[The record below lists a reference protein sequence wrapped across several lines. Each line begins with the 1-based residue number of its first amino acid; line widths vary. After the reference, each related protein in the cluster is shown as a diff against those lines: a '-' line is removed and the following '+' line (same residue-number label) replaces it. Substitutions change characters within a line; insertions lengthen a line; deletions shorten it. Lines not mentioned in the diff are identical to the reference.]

1 MKKRCVFV
9 LPYFGKFNNYFQ
21 LFLNSFS
28 FNSSY
33 DLFIFTDCIENY
45 NYPSNVK
52 VIKTT
57 LFEVKTIAEQKL
69 GFKVC
74 LGNPYKLCDFKPAYG
89 LLFEEYISGYEYWGH
104 CDCDILFGNLEK
116 LLTPLLEQD
125 YDKLFA
131 AGHMTIYKNAYDNN
145 RRFMSEHNGIAI
157 YKEAFTTPDIYV
169 FDEDCQTKHN
179 NDNNVHSIFLEN
191 GNKVYADDLSMNCAA
206 GSAKLIRAS
215 YIPRERRFVKMPYVK
230 ARYYFSN
237 GNIFSLELTENEI
250 TENELNRKEYLYMH
264 FQMRKMR
271 TSGNLSNQDI
281 IEILPDRFRAC
292 KKIPSNIKELKFQT
306 IGFPYLFW
314 FDVFIRKLKRT
325 LNIK

>member
-1 MKKRCVFV
+1 MKKRCVFI

-33 DLFIFTDCIENY
+33 DLFIFTDCGENY

-74 LGNPYKLCDFKPAYG
+74 LDNPYKLCDFKPAYG

-116 LLTPLLEQD
+116 FLTPLLEQG

-131 AGHMTIYKNAYDNN
+131 AGHMTIYKNTYNNN
-145 RRFMSEHNGIAI
+145 RRFMSEHKGIAI
-157 YKEAFTTPDIYV
+157 YKEAFSTPDIYV
-169 FDEDCQTKHN
+169 FDEDCQAKRN
-179 NDNNVHSIFLEN
+179 NDNNVHSIFIESDA
-191 GNKVYADDLSMNCAA
+191 KIFDRDLSMNV
-206 GSAKLIRAS
+206 SPSSIEFVRSEYVPEL
-215 YIPRERRFVKMPYVK
+215 RRFVKQPYTK
-230 ARYYFSN
+230 KRYYFTN
-237 GNIFSLELTENEI
+237 GNIFSLSVSGEQLIRED
-250 TENELNRKEYLYMH
+250 YLYMH
-264 FQMRKMR
+264 FQSR
-271 TSGNLSNQDI
+271 TIRLGKRVYDSGM
-281 IEILPDRFRAC
+281 IEILQ
-292 KKIPSNIKELKFQT
+292 K
-306 IGFPYLFW
+306 G
-314 FDVFIRKLKRT
+314 VFIGIKNIPQSVKEFKENKIGYPYYTLFATYLKKLKRK